1 MMESFTLS
9 EFGGFL
15 VVAGGI
21 LTGLILTIQKS
32 KCSEVNCLCLKCKRQ
47 IPQVPA
53 VVPPP
58 SPTPTTVAP

>member
-47 IPQVPA
+47 I
-53 VVPPP
+53 VPPAET
-58 SPTPTTVAP
+58 TPTTVAP

>member
-47 IPQVPA
+47 I
-53 VVPPP
+53 VPPP